1 MDILKNKS
9 LALLIIRL
17 VFGVRLIFGTI
28 DNVISWDRMLE
39 FRDFLDGQGFPL
51 PLICAI
57 VSVYLQFLAGI
68 CWIFGFQTKVA
79 SLLMILN
86 FLVAIIGVHL
96 LHGDSY
102 INMAPAIHLL
112 AVAFLLFTHG
122 AGRYALTGREIKA
135 S

>member
-1 MDILKNKS
+1 M
-9 LALLIIRL
+9 
-17 VFGVRLIFGTI
+17 IF
-28 DNVISWDRMLE
+28 
-39 FRDFLDGQGFPL
+39 
-51 PLICAI
+51 
-57 VSVYLQFLAGI
+57 
-68 CWIFGFQTKVA
+68 
-79 SLLMILN
+79 N

-122 AGRYALTGREIKA
+122 AGRYAIIGSKVKA